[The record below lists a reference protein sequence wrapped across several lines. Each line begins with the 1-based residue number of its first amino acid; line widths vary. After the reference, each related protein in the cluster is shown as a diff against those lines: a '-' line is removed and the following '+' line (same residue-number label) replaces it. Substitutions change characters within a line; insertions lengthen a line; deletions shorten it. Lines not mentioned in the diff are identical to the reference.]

1 MKFKQNLDP
10 KYTRVSFYVVITFMI
25 IYLLMKIADNIGGI
39 FSAVGSGLNWL
50 NVLMKP
56 LGWGFVISYLLFPVT
71 EFWEKRLQHLKIF
84 EKRGKSARG
93 LSVAITSIIAL
104 VAIVILLSVIISTI
118 TSSIQVIRISDLED
132 MITSLAAT
140 MNSFYETVSRQL
152 SQLNISSDQ
161 VNAYLKNIGDF
172 IAEWFKNTG
181 SGLQNSIYHL
191 KDFFTSALFAIIFGI
206 YFMLDGKSLMRYW
219 NRALKAFSSKRFDRI
234 FHMLVSDADAVFSG
248 YVRGQLIDAL
258 FMMVSV
264 SVSLSLVGVK
274 FSVIIGILTGIGNLI
289 PYVGPFVAYISTIL
303 VCILNG
309 DWKRLVVA
317 LIVLLILQAID
328 GNVINP
334 KLLSASISIH
344 PMLVIASL
352 IIGSAI
358 GGIIGMLLAVPVGA
372 FLKIQFE
379 RLVNYLMKNRHIE
392 EEKTTGADQSPETAA
407 QKPEHSEMH

>member
-10 KYTRVSFYVVITFMI
+10 KYTRVSFYVVITFMM

-104 VAIVILLSVIISTI
+104 VAIVILLSVIISTV

-132 MITSLAAT
+132 MIASLAAT
-140 MNSFYETVSRQL
+140 MNSFYETVSSQL
-152 SQLNISSDQ
+152 SQLNISSEQ

-191 KDFFTSALFAIIFGI
+191 KDFFTNALFAIIFGI

-219 NRALKAFSSKRFDRI
+219 NRALKAFSSKKFDRI
-234 FHMLVSDADAVFSG
+234 LHMLVSDADAVFSG

-258 FMMVSV
+258 CMMVSV
-264 SVSLSLVGVK
+264 SVSLSLVGV
-274 FSVIIGILTGIGNLI
+274 
-289 PYVGPFVAYISTIL
+289 
-303 VCILNG
+303 
-309 DWKRLVVA
+309 
-317 LIVLLILQAID
+317 
-328 GNVINP
+328 
-334 KLLSASISIH
+334 
-344 PMLVIASL
+344 
-352 IIGSAI
+352 
-358 GGIIGMLLAVPVGA
+358 
-372 FLKIQFE
+372 
-379 RLVNYLMKNRHIE
+379 
-392 EEKTTGADQSPETAA
+392 
-407 QKPEHSEMH
+407 

>member
-1 MKFKQNLDP
+1 M
-10 KYTRVSFYVVITFMI
+10 
-25 IYLLMKIADNIGGI
+25 
-39 FSAVGSGLNWL
+39 
-50 NVLMKP
+50 
-56 LGWGFVISYLLFPVT
+56 
-71 EFWEKRLQHLKIF
+71 
-84 EKRGKSARG
+84 
-93 LSVAITSIIAL
+93 
-104 VAIVILLSVIISTI
+104 
-118 TSSIQVIRISDLED
+118 
-132 MITSLAAT
+132 
-140 MNSFYETVSRQL
+140 
-152 SQLNISSDQ
+152 
-161 VNAYLKNIGDF
+161 
-172 IAEWFKNTG
+172 
-181 SGLQNSIYHL
+181 QNSIYHL

-392 EEKTTGADQSPETAA
+392 EEETAGADQSPETAA
-407 QKPEHSEMH
+407 QKPEHPEIH